1 MLIGGTIRITPSWIS
16 TTLIVDIQWDPATL
30 LTPDPRGPWGGQ
42 LALLGGT
49 GDPNNGEW
57 RWILSQ
63 PQLELW
69 VPVPNSD
76 GHSRLVAILD
86 QFLMPPIPGAT
97 GTGRLAAGLTPTSS
111 PPSFGWEV
119 A

>member
-1 MLIGGTIRITPSWIS
+1 MSTGGTIRITPSWIP
-16 TTLIVDIQWDPATL
+16 TMLFIDIAWDPLVL
-30 LTPDPRGPWGGQ
+30 LTPEPRGPWGGQ

-57 RWILSQ
+57 RWILLQ
-63 PQLELW
+63 QQLELW

-76 GHSRLVAILD
+76 GHSQLIAMLD
-86 QFLMPPIPGAT
+86 QFVMPPISGAT
-97 GTGRLAAGLTPTSS
+97 GSGRLVAGLTPTAS
-111 PPSFGWEV
+111 PPPFDWAV